1 MKINWNYP
9 TTVWVG
15 ENRIYE
21 LSEACKNL
29 NVTKPLFVTDKDLVN
44 LPFIKNIISDNLKKF
59 NELEVFSNFTG
70 NPIGENVE
78 EGVVEFKKKNCDG
91 IIAIGGG
98 SALDVG
104 KAIGFMSAQT
114 RPIWDFEDIGENW
127 KRAST
132 ENIPSIIAIP
142 TTAGTGSET
151 GRASAIINKK
161 TGIKK
166 IIFHPKILPSVVI
179 LDPLLTL
186 DLSPRLTAAT
196 GMDALAH
203 NLEAF
208 CAPNFHPMA
217 DGIALEGMKLIK
229 DSLLI
234 AFEDGKNIDARQK
247 LLSAS
252 SMGSTA
258 FQKGLGAIHSLSHP
272 INSQFNVHHGLS
284 NAIFMP
290 YVLTFNKSSIE
301 KKIVTICDYLDLKKN
316 FESFLEWIL
325 DLRSNLNI
333 PNKLS
338 DIMDCT
344 KINLD
349 QLSQMA
355 LEDPST
361 SGNPKKVNKD
371 DLKKMYEYSI
381 SGKLFK

>member
-15 ENRIYE
+15 ENRINE

-91 IIAIGGG
+91 VIAIGGG

-127 KRAST
+127 KRAT
-132 ENIPSIIAIP
+132 TDNIPPIIAIP

-301 KKIVTICDYLDLKKN
+301 KKIVSICDYLDLKKN